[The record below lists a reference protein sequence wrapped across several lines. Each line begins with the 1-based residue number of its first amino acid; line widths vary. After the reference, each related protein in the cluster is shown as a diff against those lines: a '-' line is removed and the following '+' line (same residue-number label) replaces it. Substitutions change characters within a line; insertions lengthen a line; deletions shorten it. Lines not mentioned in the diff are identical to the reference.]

1 MSCGES
7 FEKEDLKVNKL
18 WLLSFDL
25 LFLKTLN
32 KHRCQLYM
40 TKTEIAIPT
49 QIHSAECLNAQ
60 KKYQFNP

>member
-1 MSCGES
+1 MATDI
-7 FEKEDLKVNKL
+7 FHYHHKI
-18 WLLSFDL
+18 FDL